1 MVKIEH
7 LIPWEPTISFIF
19 RGYKL
24 IYWGF
29 KSPSFFV
36 VLGSKGMTYMI
47 TNMCSTENLF
57 GSFLGGLTHRTFF
70 GVFLPALLVFLP
82 GLLVFLPGLL
92 VFLPGLHVAIQ
103 SGPRAQSLKFGAVN
117 NSTYRR

>member
-47 TNMCSTENLF
+47 THMCSTENLF
-57 GSFLGGLTHRTFF
+57 WIFF
-70 GVFLPALLVFLP
+70 GRSHTPDLFRGVSTWASGVSTWASGVSTWASWLYKVGP
-82 GLLVFLPGLL
+82 GP
-92 VFLPGLHVAIQ
+92 
-103 SGPRAQSLKFGAVN
+103 SR
-117 NSTYRR
+117 